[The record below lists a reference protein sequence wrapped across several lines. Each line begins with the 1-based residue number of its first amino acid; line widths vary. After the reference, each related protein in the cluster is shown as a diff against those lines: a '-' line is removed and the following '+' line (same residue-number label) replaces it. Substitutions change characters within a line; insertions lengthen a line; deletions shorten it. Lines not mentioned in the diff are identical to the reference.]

1 MDSDMMKRIEDATL
15 ILLGP
20 NYRPENIIGIEMK
33 MDAVAAVQK
42 QMLSGTEFAEMAQ
55 RISARLE
62 EKNKKL
68 WATARCSMIVE
79 ACNVRSVATGKK
91 GRRARGILE
100 RQQFLVVDKFIAVG
114 AAIHGMKCL
123 KLQAKDVYYLVPE
136 NYFTVQ
142 MI

>member
-1 MDSDMMKRIEDATL
+1 MDSEMMKRIEDATL

-20 NYRPENIIGIEMK
+20 NYRPENVIGIEMK
-33 MDAVAAVQK
+33 MDAVAGIQH
-42 QMLSGTEFAEMAQ
+42 QMLSGTEFAEMVQ

-62 EKNKKL
+62 EKNKKI

-79 ACNVRSVATGKK
+79 SCNVRSIATGKK

-100 RQQFLVVDKFIAVG
+100 GQQFLVVDRFVALG
-114 AAIHGMKCL
+114 AAVHGMKCL
-123 KLQAKDVYYLVPE
+123 KLHAKDVYYLVPE
-136 NYFTVQ
+136 KDFTVQ

>member
-20 NYRPENIIGIEMK
+20 NYRAGNLAGIDMK
-33 MDAVAAVQK
+33 LDAVAAIQN
-42 QMLSGTEFAEMAQ
+42 QILTDTEIAQATQ

-62 EKNKKL
+62 EKDRKP

-79 ACNVRSVATGKK
+79 SCNVRSITTGKK

-100 RQQFLVVDKFIAVG
+100 GQQFLVVDRFVALG
-114 AAIHGMKCL
+114 AAVHGMKCL

-136 NYFTVQ
+136 KDFTVT